1 MERVTLSTH
10 FVTSYCNFREGD
22 GDDAHSVLEFL
33 APNPTPRPP
42 QAQQN
47 ETKPR
52 FDGLAGQLAR
62 LQIFDDS
69 GEEFL
74 TLPSTLPQ
82 EEEEEDEDDDDYEEK
97 TSEDDDDDDEEVDF
111 SDSEASPLKKRK
123 RRAAKG
129 ARRAASRVLREIG
142 FAMNACTSFLER
154 QNKAIKEA
162 DRLCR
167 RDDRYGRHA
176 RDVLLIAS
184 RAELQPSSEGG
195 DVSGGG
201 GAARQDRRDSIG
213 VGWLDAGVDA
223 GDDTW
228 RESVRSIEEDPAT
241 FASRVRQTIGA
252 TAASRVRIC
261 RGALLRFVSGSV
273 VLSVA
278 HSCRLTNGRFGLV
291 SALVCLSGGEVRV
304 LVKYYAAATGSTPD
318 GRHAEIALRHLT
330 LGDYLHAHALANV
343 ERREHI
349 LRIASSCADEEQY
362 LLDTGLFHYS
372 EKVRRDKD
380 VYR

>member
-1 MERVTLSTH
+1 
-10 FVTSYCNFREGD
+10 
-22 GDDAHSVLEFL
+22 
-33 APNPTPRPP
+33 
-42 QAQQN
+42 
-47 ETKPR
+47 
-52 FDGLAGQLAR
+52 
-62 LQIFDDS
+62 
-69 GEEFL
+69 
-74 TLPSTLPQ
+74 
-82 EEEEEDEDDDDYEEK
+82 
-97 TSEDDDDDDEEVDF
+97 
-111 SDSEASPLKKRK
+111 
-123 RRAAKG
+123 
-129 ARRAASRVLREIG
+129 
-142 FAMNACTSFLER
+142 MNACTSFLER

-278 HSCRLTNGRFGLV
+278 HSCLLTNGRFGLV

-304 LVKYYAAATGSTPD
+304 VVKYYAAATGSTPD

>member
-1 MERVTLSTH
+1 M
-10 FVTSYCNFREGD
+10 
-22 GDDAHSVLEFL
+22 AA
-33 APNPTPRPP
+33 AP
-42 QAQQN
+42 
-47 ETKPR
+47 
-52 FDGLAGQLAR
+52 
-62 LQIFDDS
+62 
-69 GEEFL
+69 
-74 TLPSTLPQ
+74 
-82 EEEEEDEDDDDYEEK
+82 
-97 TSEDDDDDDEEVDF
+97 
-111 SDSEASPLKKRK
+111 
-123 RRAAKG
+123 
-129 ARRAASRVLREIG
+129 
-142 FAMNACTSFLER
+142 
-154 QNKAIKEA
+154 
-162 DRLCR
+162 
-167 RDDRYGRHA
+167 
-176 RDVLLIAS
+176 
-184 RAELQPSSEGG
+184 
-195 DVSGGG
+195 
-201 GAARQDRRDSIG
+201 QDRRDSIG

-318 GRHAEIALRHLT
+318 GRHAEIPLRHLT
-330 LGDYLHAHALANV
+330 LGDDLHAHVLANV

-349 LRIASSCADEEQY
+349 VRIASSCADEEQY
-362 LLDTGLFHYS
+362 LLDTGLFYYS